1 MSELLPPVIVGAGP
15 AGIRAAERLVAAGLR
30 PVVVDEAARWG
41 GQIYRQP
48 PEGDFTRPK
57 KALYGFEAGKADAV
71 HRAMAAIR
79 DRVDYR
85 PRTLVWNCEDG
96 ALDLL
101 CDGTSE
107 TLPFSHLILATG
119 ATDRVLPFP
128 GWTLPGVFTLG
139 GSQVALKFQGCAV
152 GRRVA
157 FLGTGP
163 LLYLVAYQY
172 LKAGVEVAGVFDTTS
187 FAAQARATP
196 GMLRDPATLAKGLLF
211 VGWLRA
217 HGVPIHNGVRP
228 VRAEGTERVDAL
240 VWRDAQGR
248 ERRTGCDAVA
258 FGLGL
263 RSETQLADLAGCR
276 FRFDEA
282 DRAWLPERDEAGRSS
297 VPGVYLAGDGSGI
310 AGADAAELAG
320 ERAALA
326 LLEDRGLPV
335 DAARVRDLDSRL
347 ARIAAFRRVLNTAF
361 PFPAD
366 WADAIADDTMICRC
380 EGVTAGAVREVAR
393 SGQAREMNRAKALT
407 RAGMGRCQGRMCS
420 ATAAELLSRTLGTG
434 PDGVGRLRAQ
444 PPIKPLPIATIIPS
458 PPRSRANE
466 VCADATG
473 GPEVRRKRGEGQGE
487 GDALRGSGQPVVAF
501 QPPTS
506 APPRIPLT
514 QPSPRGGEGTDTG
527 REVT

>member
-1 MSELLPPVIVGAGP
+1 MNGPSYEPIRPVIVGAGP
-15 AGIRAAERLVAAGLR
+15 AGIRAAETLAAAGLR
-30 PVVVDEAARWG
+30 PVVIDEAARWG

-48 PEGDFTRPK
+48 PDGGFTRPK
-57 KALYGFEAGKADAV
+57 TALYGLEAGKADAV

-85 PRTLVWNCEDG
+85 PRTLAWNVEDR

-101 CDGTSE
+101 HDGRSE
-107 TLPFSHLILATG
+107 TLRFSHLILATG

-172 LKAGVEVAGVFDTTS
+172 AKAGVEVAGVFDTTP
-187 FAAQARATP
+187 FAAQARASL
-196 GMLRDPATLAKGLLF
+196 GMLRDPATLAKGLLY

-228 VRAEGTERVDAL
+228 LRVEGRERVEAL
-240 VWRDAQGR
+240 VWSGEGQ
-248 ERRTGCDAVA
+248 EQRTVCDAVA

-276 FRFDEA
+276 FRFEA
-282 DRAWLPERDEAGRSS
+282 MDRAWLPERDPAGRSS
-297 VPGVYLAGDGSGI
+297 VAGLYIAGDGGGI
-310 AGADAAELAG
+310 AGADAAEVAG

-326 LLEDRGLPV
+326 LLEDTGLPF
-335 DAARVRDLDSRL
+335 DGGHAAALDRRL
-347 ARIAAFRRVLNTAF
+347 ARIAAFRRALSAAF
-361 PFPAD
+361 PFPSD
-366 WADAIADDTMICRC
+366 WAAAIPDDTLLCRC
-380 EGVTAGAVREVAR
+380 EGVTAGTLRGVAT
-393 SGQAREMNRAKALT
+393 SGQAREINRAKALT
-407 RAGMGRCQGRMCS
+407 RAGMGRCQGRMCAA
-420 ATAAELLSRTLGTG
+420 ATTELLARALGTG

-444 PPIKPLPIATIIPS
+444 PPIKPLPLA
-458 PPRSRANE
+458 A
-466 VCADATG
+466 
-473 GPEVRRKRGEGQGE
+473 
-487 GDALRGSGQPVVAF
+487 
-501 QPPTS
+501 
-506 APPRIPLT
+506 
-514 QPSPRGGEGTDTG
+514 G
-527 REVT
+527 RPNDEEAAS

>member
-1 MSELLPPVIVGAGP
+1 MTASLPSTGLAPVIVGAGP

-30 PVVVDEAARWG
+30 PVVIDEAARWG

-48 PEGDFTRPK
+48 PDGGFTRPK

-85 PRTLVWNCEDG
+85 PRTLAWNCEAG

-101 CDGTSE
+101 CEGVSA

-172 LKAGVEVAGVFDTTS
+172 LKAGVEVAGVFDTTP
-187 FAAQARATP
+187 FGVQARATA

-211 VGWLRA
+211 VAMLRA
-217 HGVPIHNGVRP
+217 HGVPVRNGVRP
-228 VRAEGTERVDAL
+228 VRAAGAERVEAL
-240 VWRDAQGR
+240 VWRDGKGR
-248 ERRTGCDAVA
+248 EHRTPCDAVA

-276 FRFDEA
+276 FRFDAA
-282 DRAWLPERDEAGRSS
+282 DRAWLPERDAAGRSS
-297 VPGVYLAGDGSGI
+297 VAGVYLAGDGSGI

-320 ERAALA
+320 ERAALS
-326 LLEDRGLPV
+326 LLEDLGQTA
-335 DAARVRDLDSRL
+335 DAARLRELDGRL
-347 ARIAAFRRVLNTAF
+347 AGIAAFRRTLDAAF
-361 PFPAD
+361 PFPDD

-380 EGVTAGAVREVAR
+380 EGVTAGVLRDVAR
-393 SGQAREMNRAKALT
+393 TGQARELNRAKALT
-407 RAGMGRCQGRMCS
+407 RTGMGRCQGRMCG
-420 ATAAELLSRTLGTG
+420 ATAAELLSRTLGTE
-434 PDGVGRLRAQ
+434 PDEVGRLRAQ
-444 PPIKPLPIATIIPS
+444 PPIKPLPI
-458 PPRSRANE
+458 
-466 VCADATG
+466 
-473 GPEVRRKRGEGQGE
+473 
-487 GDALRGSGQPVVAF
+487 
-501 QPPTS
+501 S
-506 APPRIPLT
+506 AI
-514 QPSPRGGEGTDTG
+514 PSPRGEEGSSG
-527 REVT
+527 REVA

>member
-1 MSELLPPVIVGAGP
+1 MNAPVPPVIVPRLAPLPPVIVGAGP

-30 PVVVDEAARWG
+30 PVVIDEAARWG

-48 PEGDFTRPK
+48 PEGGPFTRPK
-57 KALYGFEAGKADAV
+57 SALYGLEAGKADAV

-79 DRVDYR
+79 DHVDYR
-85 PRTLVWNCEDG
+85 PRTLAWNCEAG

-101 CDGTSE
+101 SDGAVE

-163 LLYLVAYQY
+163 LLLLVAYQY
-172 LKAGVEVAGVFDTTS
+172 LKAGVEVAGIFDTTP
-187 FAAQARATP
+187 FLTQARAGV
-196 GMLRDPATLAKGLLF
+196 GMLRDPVTFAKGMLYL
-211 VGWLRA
+211 GWLRA
-217 HGVPIHNGVRP
+217 RGVPIHYNVRP
-228 VRAEGTERVDAL
+228 VRAEGTERVAAL
-240 VWRDAQGR
+240 VWRDAKGR
-248 ERRTGCDAVA
+248 ETRTECDAVA
-258 FGLGL
+258 VGLGL

-276 FRFDEA
+276 FRFDAA
-282 DRAWLPERDEAGRSS
+282 DRAWLPERDAAGRSS

-326 LLEDRGLPV
+326 LLEDLARDHGGRPV
-335 DAARVRDLDSRL
+335 DAARVAELDRRL
-347 ARIAAFRRVLNTAF
+347 TGIAAFRRALNAAF

-380 EGVTAGAVREVAR
+380 EGVTAGTLRAVGR
-393 SGQAREMNRAKALT
+393 SGQAREINRAKALT
-407 RAGMGRCQGRMCS
+407 RVGMGRCQGRMCG
-420 ATAAELLSRTLGTG
+420 ATATELLARALGTG

-444 PPIKPLPIATIIPS
+444 PPIKPLPIATTIPS
-458 PPRSRANE
+458 PAP
-466 VCADATG
+466 
-473 GPEVRRKRGEGQGE
+473 GEGVKC
-487 GDALRGSGQPVVAF
+487 DRS
-501 QPPTS
+501 
-506 APPRIPLT
+506 PPRERATP
-514 QPSPRGGEGTDTG
+514 QAG
-527 REVT
+527 RSHDA

>member
-1 MSELLPPVIVGAGP
+1 MTAELPTAKLPTAELPPVIVGAGP

-48 PEGDFTRPK
+48 PEAGGPGGGFTRPK
-57 KALYGFEAGKADAV
+57 SALYGFEAGKADAV

-85 PRTLVWNCEDG
+85 PRTLAWNCEAG

-101 CDGTSE
+101 CDGES
-107 TLPFSHLILATG
+107 LVQPFSRLILATG

-172 LKAGVEVAGVFDTTS
+172 LKAGVEVAGVFDTTP
-187 FAAQARATP
+187 FAVQARAMA
-196 GMLRDPATLAKGLLF
+196 GMLRDPSTLAKGLLF

-217 HGVPIHNGVRP
+217 HGVPVHNGVRP
-228 VRAEGTERVDAL
+228 LRAEGTERVEAL
-240 VWRDAQGR
+240 AWRYADGR
-248 ERRTGCDAVA
+248 EHRVSCDAVA

-276 FRFDEA
+276 FRFDAA
-282 DRAWLPERDEAGRSS
+282 DRAWLPERDGAGRSS
-297 VPGVYLAGDGSGI
+297 VAGVYLAGDGGGI

-320 ERAALA
+320 ERAAFA
-326 LLEDRGLPV
+326 LLEDLGRPV
-335 DAARVRDLDSRL
+335 DAARVRELDRRL
-347 ARIAAFRRVLNTAF
+347 GGIATFRRSLNAAF

-366 WADAIADDTMICRC
+366 WAATVADDTMICRC
-380 EGVTAGAVREVAR
+380 EGVTAGALRGVAR
-393 SGQAREMNRAKALT
+393 SGQAREINRAKALT
-407 RAGMGRCQGRMCS
+407 RTGMGRCQGRMCG
-420 ATAAELLSRTLGTG
+420 ATAAELLAQALGTG

-444 PPIKPLPIATIIPS
+444 PPIKPLPVAATPS
-458 PPRSRANE
+458 PLAGARS
-466 VCADATG
+466 
-473 GPEVRRKRGEGQGE
+473 
-487 GDALRGSGQPVVAF
+487 
-501 QPPTS
+501 
-506 APPRIPLT
+506 
-514 QPSPRGGEGTDTG
+514 G
-527 REVT
+527 REVA

>member
-1 MSELLPPVIVGAGP
+1 VNALRPVIVGAGP

-30 PVVVDEAARWG
+30 PTVIDEAARWG

-48 PEGDFTRPK
+48 PDGGFTRPK
-57 KALYGFEAGKADAV
+57 TALYGFEAGKADAV
-71 HRAMAAIR
+71 HKAMAAIR

-85 PRTLVWNCEDG
+85 PRTLAWNCEER

-101 CDGTSE
+101 GDGVSE

-172 LKAGVEVAGVFDTTS
+172 LKAGVEVAGVFDTAP
-187 FAAQARATP
+187 FDAQLRASA

-217 HGVPIHNGVRP
+217 HGVPIRNGVRP
-228 VRAEGTERVDAL
+228 LRAEGTERVEAL
-240 VWRDAQGR
+240 VWSRDGR
-248 ERRTGCDAVA
+248 EERTACDAVA
-258 FGLGL
+258 FGLHL

-276 FRFDEA
+276 FRFNA
-282 DRAWLPERDEAGRSS
+282 MDRAWLPERDPAGRSS
-297 VPGVYLAGDGSGI
+297 VPGVYIAGDGGGI

-326 LLEDRGLPV
+326 LLEDAGLPV
-335 DAARVRDLDSRL
+335 DAHRAGELDRRL
-347 ARIAAFRRVLNTAF
+347 ARAAAFRRALSAAF
-361 PFPAD
+361 PFPED
-366 WADAIADDTMICRC
+366 WADSIADDTMVCRC
-380 EGVTAGAVREVAR
+380 EGVSAGTLRAVAASE
-393 SGQAREMNRAKALT
+393 QAREINRAKALT
-407 RAGMGRCQGRMCS
+407 RAGMGRCQGRMCGA
-420 ATAAELLSRTLGTG
+420 ATTELLARALKTG
-434 PDGVGRLRAQ
+434 PHEVGRLRAQ
-444 PPIKPLPIATIIPS
+444 PPIKPLPVAAGRP
-458 PPRSRANE
+458 
-466 VCADATG
+466 
-473 GPEVRRKRGEGQGE
+473 
-487 GDALRGSGQPVVAF
+487 GDEAAS
-501 QPPTS
+501 
-506 APPRIPLT
+506 
-514 QPSPRGGEGTDTG
+514 
-527 REVT
+527 

>member
-1 MSELLPPVIVGAGP
+1 MNEVLPPVIVGAGP

-30 PVVVDEAARWG
+30 PVVIDEAARWG

-48 PEGDFTRPK
+48 PDGGFTRPK
-57 KALYGFEAGKADAV
+57 SALYGFEAGKADAV

-85 PRTLVWNCEDG
+85 PRTLVWNCEAG

-101 CDGTSE
+101 CDGASE
-107 TLPFSHLILATG
+107 ALPFSHLILATG

-172 LKAGVEVAGVFDTTS
+172 LKAGVEVAGVFDTTP
-187 FAAQARATP
+187 FAVQTRSTA
-196 GMLRDPATLAKGLLF
+196 GMLRDPVTLAKGLLF

-228 VRAEGTERVDAL
+228 VRAEGVERVEAL
-240 VWRDAQGR
+240 VWRDARGQEQR
-248 ERRTGCDAVA
+248 AGCDAVA

-282 DRAWLPERDEAGRSS
+282 DRAWLPERDGAGRSS

-326 LLEDRGLPV
+326 LIEDLGRPV
-335 DAARVRDLDSRL
+335 EAARVKGLDGRL
-347 ARIAAFRRVLNTAF
+347 SRIAAFRRSLSAAF

-420 ATAAELLSRTLGTG
+420 ATTAELLSRTLGSG

-458 PPRSRANE
+458 PPR
-466 VCADATG
+466 
-473 GPEVRRKRGEGQGE
+473 GEGQGPPH
-487 GDALRGSGQPVVAF
+487 AARASGRVSATLQSA
-501 QPPTS
+501 TR
-506 APPRIPLT
+506 APPRSPHT
-514 QPSPRGGEGTDTG
+514 QPSPGGGEGTDG
-527 REVT
+527 REVA